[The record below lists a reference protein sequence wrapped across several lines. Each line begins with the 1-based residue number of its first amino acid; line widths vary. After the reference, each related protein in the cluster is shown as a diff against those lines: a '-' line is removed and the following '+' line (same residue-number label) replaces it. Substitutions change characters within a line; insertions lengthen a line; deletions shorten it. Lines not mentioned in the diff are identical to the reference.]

1 MNHHHDSLI
10 NIPLAAL
17 LVTMPW
23 WISFLE
29 NTSWLA
35 GKLVPILALL
45 VGALQ
50 VWYLV
55 RKLKR

>member
-1 MNHHHDSLI
+1 MNQHHESLI
-10 NIPLAAL
+10 NIPLAAI

-23 WISFLE
+23 WIVILE

-45 VGALQ
+45 VGGLQ
-50 VWYLV
+50 VWYLI
-55 RKLKR
+55 RKIKR